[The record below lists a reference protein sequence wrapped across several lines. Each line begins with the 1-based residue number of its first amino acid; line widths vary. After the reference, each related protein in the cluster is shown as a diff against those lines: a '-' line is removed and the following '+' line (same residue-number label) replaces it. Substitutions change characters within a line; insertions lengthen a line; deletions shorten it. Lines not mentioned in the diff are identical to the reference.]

1 MDTSDKA
8 PTWAEKLNGLVS
20 NPYEMEKIRESC
32 IFSTISHGVMGFGF
46 GAFLGLFLSSFSS
59 ASPEFG
65 LGSTNIID
73 AKGNDVK
80 IPIRQQLKSVFTDMG
95 LKSWRSAKSFAG
107 IAALFSASECLIE
120 GYRAK
125 HDIWN
130 TLFAGCSSGGLLS
143 IKCNFDLL

>member
-1 MDTSDKA
+1 MSDNTS
-8 PTWAEKLNGLVS
+8 TWTEKVNNLLS
-20 NPYEMEKIRESC
+20 DPQEMEKIRESC

-59 ASPEFG
+59 SPELGG
-65 LGSTNIID
+65 LSNPN
-73 AKGNDVK
+73 GNSNVT
-80 IPIRQQLKSVFTDMG
+80 IPLRQQMKTIFTDMG
-95 LKSWRSAKSFAG
+95 LKSWKSAKSFAG

-120 GYRAK
+120 SYRAK

-143 IKCNFDLL
+143 IKCN